1 MKVGELRNALKDVD
15 GDIEVVVNNV
25 ENNVAIT
32 SPTIDAYCINGIING
47 SWKGEFVIG
56 YEKSVQ
62 NA

>member
-1 MKVGELRNALKDVD
+1 MKVAELKEVLSRIPESA
-15 GDIEVVVNNV
+15 EVVVNNA

-32 SPTIDAYCINGIING
+32 SPAIDAYYINGIVNG
-47 SWKGEFVIG
+47 SQKSEFVIG